1 MIRGYEQSYANNLD
15 NLEGMSKSLETQNLP
30 TLNQEE
36 IEILNRPRK
45 G

>member
-1 MIRGYEQSYANNLD
+1 
-15 NLEGMSKSLETQNLP
+15 MSKSLETQNLP

-45 G
+45 SKKK